1 MTTTALRDEAGGLR
15 GFAKITRDMTE
26 RRAVEEKIESL
37 ALFPQEN
44 PYPVLRIATDGP
56 ILHANPAALALF
68 RDANCEAGSVTQLLE
83 TAVRDAFR
91 SAAIREIEISCAD
104 GRLFSFICT
113 PLPEKHYVNLYG
125 SDITEKKKATEA
137 VRRSEHRLA
146 GIIDSAMDAIISVD
160 ATQRIVLFNAAA
172 EKMFRCP
179 AAEAVG
185 QPLERFIPERFR
197 AIHARHIRAFGE
209 EGTTS
214 RTMGRLGS
222 LMALRA
228 DGEEFPMEALISQI
242 EVGDQKL
249 FTVILRD
256 ITERKRAEEALQ
268 RAKKA
273 AETANEAKTRFLTNI
288 SHELHTP
295 MNAVLGMVDLAIPK
309 QVDPTT
315 ADFSRTAKQSA
326 DLLLVLLNDLL
337 DCAKIESGKLQ
348 LEARPFGLRD
358 VLDQITRVLT
368 VRAREKGIG
377 YSCRVSPDVPDGL
390 FGDRVRLQQ
399 VLLNLGGNGVK
410 FTQRGEVAVTVSAAS
425 QDAAQV
431 NLEFAVRDTGIG
443 ITPADLEQLFRPF
456 TQADASM
463 TRRFGGTGVGLLIA
477 SSLVGMMGGRIA
489 VESEPGQGS
498 TFHFTI
504 RLPLA
509 KEPISEREFPSV
521 SLAATS
527 TLRILVVEDNP
538 ANQKLAAFILKERGH
553 MVDIAENGRHGLDM
567 AQRNQYDVIM
577 MDVQMP
583 LMDGL
588 EATKAIRAW
597 EDGRCRVPIIAVT
610 AHAMEEDRQ
619 RCLAAGMDG
628 YLSKPIDA
636 QEMFTLMDCLA
647 SRQVRPLQG
656 LRRSR
661 RLRLCLCSIL
671 PWPSSSV

>member
-1 MTTTALRDEAGGLR
+1 M
-15 GFAKITRDMTE
+15 
-26 RRAVEEKIESL
+26 
-37 ALFPQEN
+37 
-44 PYPVLRIATDGP
+44 
-56 ILHANPAALALF
+56 
-68 RDANCEAGSVTQLLE
+68 
-83 TAVRDAFR
+83 
-91 SAAIREIEISCAD
+91 
-104 GRLFSFICT
+104 
-113 PLPEKHYVNLYG
+113 
-125 SDITEKKKATEA
+125 
-137 VRRSEHRLA
+137 
-146 GIIDSAMDAIISVD
+146 
-160 ATQRIVLFNAAA
+160 
-172 EKMFRCP
+172 
-179 AAEAVG
+179 
-185 QPLERFIPERFR
+185 
-197 AIHARHIRAFGE
+197 
-209 EGTTS
+209 
-214 RTMGRLGS
+214 
-222 LMALRA
+222 
-228 DGEEFPMEALISQI
+228 
-242 EVGDQKL
+242 
-249 FTVILRD
+249 
-256 ITERKRAEEALQ
+256 Q

-315 ADFSRTAKQSA
+315 ADFLRTAKQSA

-358 VLDQITRVLT
+358 ALDQITRVLT

-463 TRRFGGTGVGLLIA
+463 TRRFGGTGVGLSIA

-588 EATKAIRAW
+588 EATKAIRAR

-636 QEMFTLMDCLA
+636 QEMFTLMERLA
-647 SRQVRPLQG
+647 SRAGPPAPGPSTKPATAAVPVFDPALALKQCMNSADVLSEMVQCFYDELDTLFPQMKAALQSG
-656 LRRSR
+656 DLVEVGRLGHRLKGTIVYLGAEPATQAAERVAHYSR
-661 RLRLCLCSIL
+661 HPGQQSEVEEAVKA
-671 PWPSSSV
+671 WSETAES